1 MRLTHRT
8 NLMLLA
14 GLAFSLVAATSLEG
28 QRGRRGGGRRGPPP
42 PSERSGLEQRVRV
55 RMDQMI
61 RQELDLNEDE
71 WKAVGDNA
79 RDFDMKRRELMRSE
93 QALTRRVEAIAL
105 EGGANDEEAGEILD
119 QLIALREQELQLFQ
133 EEQERLLEILSPS
146 QLVRFQN
153 MREKLGEQ
161 IRRLRSGREGLR
173 PSVQLD
179 GQEPFWDREPNVF
192 KDLTPT
198 RRR

>member
-28 QRGRRGGGRRGPPP
+28 LRGRRGGGRRGPPP

-93 QALTRRVEAIAL
+93 QALKRRVEAIAL

-179 GQEPFWDREPNVF
+179 GQESFWDRDPSFNS
-192 KDLTPT
+192 DLKTSL
-198 RRR
+198 RR

>member
-1 MRLTHRT
+1 
-8 NLMLLA
+8 MLLA

-93 QALTRRVEAIAL
+93 QALKRRVEAIAL

-179 GQEPFWDREPNVF
+179 GQESFWDRDPSFNS
-192 KDLTPT
+192 DLKTSL
-198 RRR
+198 RR

>member
-1 MRLTHRT
+1 
-8 NLMLLA
+8 MLLA

-93 QALTRRVEAIAL
+93 QALKRRVEAIAL

-179 GQEPFWDREPNVF
+179 GQESFWDRDPSFNNNL
-192 KDLTPT
+192 KPSL
-198 RRR
+198 RR

>member
-93 QALTRRVEAIAL
+93 QALKRRVEAIAL

-179 GQEPFWDREPNVF
+179 GQESFWDRDPSFN
-192 KDLTPT
+192 KNLKPSL
-198 RRR
+198 RR